1 MIATR
6 IVPITLILLAAALG
20 FFYIKPTYDG
30 SIADTTAKIQSYDAA
45 LVAAERFSKKE
56 AELTAASN
64 GISGTSINRL
74 NTYLPD
80 NVDNIQLILDLNALA
95 ARSNMSLGN
104 FNVTLPDA
112 NATST
117 ADADLGL
124 TASGGLYDHTDFP
137 VQATGTYQSFRVFLS
152 ALENSLRPLDV
163 QSLKVTQS
171 KTGVYTYD
179 FVIRIYWL
187 H

>member
-1 MIATR
+1 MATR
-6 IVPITLILLAAALG
+6 LVPIALILLSGALG
-20 FFYIKPTYDG
+20 FFYIKPTYEVN
-30 SIADTTAKIQSYDAA
+30 IADTTAKIQSYDAA
-45 LVAAERFSKKE
+45 LVAADRFAKKE

-104 FNVTLPDA
+104 FNVVLPDE
-112 NATST
+112 NSTST
-117 ADADLGL
+117 PDTGAAL
-124 TASGGLYDHTDFP
+124 TPTNSLVDHTDFP
-137 VQATGTYQSFRVFLS
+137 VTATGTYQSFRVFLS

-163 QSLKVTQS
+163 HSLKVNQS